1 MIKIE
6 TADELL
12 AFIKRN
18 DVTSEQAR
26 MIVCKFFNLI
36 SLFEHP
42 KDKIIDATIK
52 HIELF
57 GVNKGAYFLGQNLEF
72 RMKDVM

>member
-12 AFIKRN
+12 AFIKSS

>member
-36 SLFEHP
+36 SLFEQP

-72 RMKDVM
+72 NMKDIL

>member
-12 AFIKRN
+12 AFIKRS
-18 DVTSEQAR
+18 DVTSEHAR

>member
-12 AFIKRN
+12 AFINRS
-18 DVTSEQAR
+18 DVTSEQSR
-26 MIVCKFFNLI
+26 MVVCKFFNLI

>member
-6 TADELL
+6 TPAELL
-12 AFIKRN
+12 AFINRN
-18 DVTSEQAR
+18 DVTSEHAR
-26 MIVCKFFNLI
+26 IVVCKFFNII

-42 KDKIIDATIK
+42 KEKIIDATIK

-57 GVNKGAYFLGQNLEF
+57 GINKGAYFLGQNLEF